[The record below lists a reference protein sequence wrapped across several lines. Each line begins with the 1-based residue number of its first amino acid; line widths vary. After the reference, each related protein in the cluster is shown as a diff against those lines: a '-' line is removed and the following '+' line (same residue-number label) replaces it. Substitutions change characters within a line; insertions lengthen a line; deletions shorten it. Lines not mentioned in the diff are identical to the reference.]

1 MAKTDERVM
10 KMVEQELAKNPD
22 VSVEQ
27 LFEKAKGVNSG
38 VARMNRRQFHA
49 RYPLQVKR
57 RKGGV
62 RKRKAGASK
71 GRKREVTRGRTT
83 AARGTDRSRDAVR
96 QVFLRF
102 AQDVASAAES
112 PKDLVKL
119 IVNVDRYVDDAVRAK
134 R

>member
-38 VARMNRRQFHA
+38 VARMSRRQFHA

-57 RKGGV
+57 RKGGG
-62 RKRKAGASK
+62 RKRKAGA
-71 GRKREVTRGRTT
+71 RKSGVTRGRTA

-102 AQDVASAAES
+102 AQDVAAAAES

-119 IVNVDRYVDDAVRAK
+119 IVNVDRYVDDAVRA
-134 R
+134 RR